1 MSVQVTKVI
10 MADQYQL
17 QDDTEQKYKDDAQTP
32 SDDPLLDQLPQELR
46 KYVKGPQDH
55 EHVELRFENELRTPC
70 ASCLHCTV
78 SWLTLGCCCS
88 CRLIKQGQIGL
99 TQCGDAPQL
108 LGPGRHTLLNPANK
122 WVEVCDYRKAVI
134 NHGPL
139 KIIRVQMGQL
149 GYGMDMDDGKPMLL
163 SRGEHVINKISF
175 VWGRFVN
182 FREPTTELGQLQVIR
197 IETGKIGWASKQ
209 GYLKILEPGLHLVE
223 PPDQFGGIISTQMQ
237 ILELPKGVHETS
249 DYVELAIKAA
259 VFYRIVDAKKA
270 LLRIRNIKQQITETA
285 VATIAGIIRAS
296 SLSDLGTRSEVA
308 TNVTY
313 AKPMDDKEE
322 KKEADVTLTSETYDE
337 PTPFFQHV
345 HDEFIQQLHDHVLD
359 HVHDEFIQQ
368 LHDHVLDEWGIEIQ
382 NLRIESLKIHD
393 AHLQKSIANQAIE
406 VSKQHNKYL
415 MLQKKSEIVMV
426 EANAKAEKTKIE
438 TDAKARTIRSKAQAD
453 ADAVI
458 IAAEAQKQSVQLKG
472 QAEAEYARLLE
483 STKLG
488 NAMSTMKI
496 QSNALKDLDQIA
508 YIPYLPNILAENVGV
523 FAGNNAKQD
532 FVE

>member
-359 HVHDEFIQQ
+359 
-368 LHDHVLDEWGIEIQ
+368 EWGIEIQ
-382 NLRIESLKIHD
+382 NIRIESLKIND
-393 AHLQKSIANQAIE
+393 AHLQKSIANNAID
-406 VSKQHNKYL
+406 VSKQHNRYI
-415 MLQKKSEIVMV
+415 MLQKKQEIMMV
-426 EANAKAEKTKIE
+426 EAN
-438 TDAKARTIRSKAQAD
+438 TDAAKLQVQTDANTSTIRAKAQAE

-458 IAAEAQKQSVQLKG
+458 IRAKANKTALELKGQGESEYSSLVESTTLGNKLTLMKLEAESIKGLKQICYIPQLKG
-472 QAEAEYARLLE
+472 VLD
-483 STKLG
+483 STKAFAQDKLLPARR
-488 NAMSTMKI
+488 NA
-496 QSNALKDLDQIA
+496 NELL
-508 YIPYLPNILAENVGV
+508 L
-523 FAGNNAKQD
+523 
-532 FVE
+532 